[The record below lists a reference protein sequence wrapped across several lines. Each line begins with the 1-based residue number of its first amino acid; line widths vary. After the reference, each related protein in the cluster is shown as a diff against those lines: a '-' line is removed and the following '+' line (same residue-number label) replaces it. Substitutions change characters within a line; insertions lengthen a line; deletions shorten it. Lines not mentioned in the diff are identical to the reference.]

1 VRNEL
6 QGTYA
11 GTLAPQP
18 AYHPVRGGEDVKIK
32 DMIRMN
38 AGKRSSWAKLWM
50 RMGILAFVS
59 WLGAVGGSLAR
70 GQEKDSAGLVVSG
83 NASAKE
89 VGLPIYPGAK
99 PHKDKDN
106 DSPSAQVGLWGS
118 SFGFKLAV
126 MKMESG
132 DAPDKIAEFYKKA
145 LGKYGKV
152 LNCSQASPESS
163 GKDKSGSSNTLDCG
177 DDKAEPGEMLFK
189 AGTKE
194 KQHIVGIKP
203 SGQGSLFQLVY
214 VEARGDEK
222 DKKAL

>member
-1 VRNEL
+1 
-6 QGTYA
+6 
-11 GTLAPQP
+11 
-18 AYHPVRGGEDVKIK
+18 VKIK
-32 DMIRMN
+32 EVVRLDGGRRN
-38 AGKRSSWAKLWM
+38 AVAGLRVGMALLVLVGW
-50 RMGILAFVS
+50 V
-59 WLGAVGGSLAR
+59 GASGVLSAWSPKVTDR
-70 GQEKDSAGLVVSG
+70 AQEKDSSGLIVSG

-106 DSPSAQVGLWGS
+106 DPPSAQVGLWGS

-145 LGKYGKV
+145 LAKYGKV
-152 LNCSQASPESS
+152 LNSSQASPESS
-163 GKDKSGSSNTLDCG
+163 AKDKSGSSNTLDCA
-177 DDKAEPGEMLFK
+177 DDKAEAGEMLFK

-203 SGQGSLFQLVY
+203 NGQGSLFELVY
-214 VEARGDEK
+214 LEARGGEK

>member
-1 VRNEL
+1 M
-6 QGTYA
+6 
-11 GTLAPQP
+11 
-18 AYHPVRGGEDVKIK
+18 KIK
-32 DMIRMN
+32 EIVWMKAGRPSRWASPRMRG
-38 AGKRSSWAKLWM
+38 AAL
-50 RMGILAFVS
+50 LVVVS
-59 WLGAVGGSLAR
+59 WVEAVGVLSAR
-70 GQEKDSAGLVVSG
+70 AQEKDSAGLIVSG

-99 PHKDKDN
+99 PHREKDN
-106 DSPSAQVGLWGS
+106 DSPAAQIGMWGS

-145 LGKYGKV
+145 LARYGKV
-152 LNCSQASPESS
+152 LNCSEGPAESS
-163 GKDKSGSSNTLDCG
+163 GKDKSGSSNSLDCG
-177 DDKAEPGEMLFK
+177 DDKPDPGGMLFK

-203 SGQGSLFQLVY
+203 NGQGSVFQLAY
-214 VEARGDEK
+214 VEARGDNK